1 MMEGIQQVKATAVKP
16 RMRLLNFRVEDED
29 IDTLKEVAAQ
39 RRTTISSLL
48 RGALVEAGIF
58 KQKEVLHV

>member
-1 MMEGIQQVKATAVKP
+1 MEGIQQAKATAVKP

-39 RRTTISSLL
+39 RRTSISSIV

>member
-1 MMEGIQQVKATAVKP
+1 MEGIQQVTSTAVKP
-16 RMRLLNFRVEDED
+16 RMRLLNFRADEED

-39 RRTTISSLL
+39 RRTTISSLV

>member
-1 MMEGIQQVKATAVKP
+1 MEGIQQVKATAVKP
-16 RMRLLNFRVEDED
+16 QMRLLNFRMKDED

-39 RRTTISSLL
+39 RRTSISSLV

>member
-1 MMEGIQQVKATAVKP
+1 MEGIQQVKATAVKP
-16 RMRLLNFRVEDED
+16 RMRLLNFRVDDKD

-39 RRTTISSLL
+39 RRTSISSLV

>member
-1 MMEGIQQVKATAVKP
+1 MEGIQQVKATAVKP

>member
-1 MMEGIQQVKATAVKP
+1 MEGIQQVKATAVKP
-16 RMRLLNFRVEDED
+16 RMRLLNFRVEDKD

-39 RRTTISSLL
+39 RRTSISSLV